1 MEERK
6 VSSSKKDDTNK
17 ITGPITYPNQRFE
30 KTNVAMPS
38 DSNVEEAKNWV
49 DYNTK

>member
-1 MEERK
+1 MEEK
-6 VSSSKKDDTNK
+6 KAAPGKKDDTDR
-17 ITGPITYPNQRFE
+17 ITSPITYPDHRFE

-49 DYNTK
+49 DHNTK